1 MFPVGY
7 LEDLVKLL
15 VDRITRTVLLLV
27 VLFGVVLVY
36 RLVGITVADM
46 SVLTSMVSSLNK
58 NVC

>member
-1 MFPVGY
+1 MFPAGY